1 MAFGLLA
8 IVASA
13 IFAGAAFYVNFAE
26 QPARLTLDDR
36 ALLTE
41 WKPSYK
47 RGATMQAPLAL
58 IGFVLGILAW
68 WQVAHAG
75 FLIGAI
81 LIIAPWPWT
90 LIVIRPT
97 NDALLA
103 TEPDKAGPQSRA
115 LIVKWGSIHAVRTLL
130 GGLATVAFF
139 WACVSY

>member
-8 IVASA
+8 LIAAA

-58 IGFVLGILAW
+58 VGCALGLVAW
-68 WQVAHAG
+68 WQTSHVG
-75 FLIGAI
+75 FLIGAL
-81 LIIAPWPWT
+81 LIVAPWPWT
-90 LIVIRPT
+90 LIVIKPV
-97 NDALLA
+97 NDVLLA
-103 TEPDKAGPQSRA
+103 TEPDAAGSSSRA
-115 LIVKWGSIHAVRTLL
+115 LVVKWGGIHAVRTLL
-130 GGLATVAFF
+130 GGLAVAAFF
-139 WACVSY
+139 WACLSR

>member
-8 IVASA
+8 LIASA

-26 QPARLTLDDR
+26 QPARLMLDDS

-58 IGFVLGILAW
+58 VGFVLGLLAW
-68 WQVAHAG
+68 WQTSHPG
-75 FLIGAI
+75 FLVGAI
-81 LIIAPWPWT
+81 AIIAPWPWT
-90 LIVIRPT
+90 LIVIKPT

-103 TEPDKAGPQSRA
+103 TEPDRAGPQSRA
-115 LIVKWGSIHAVRTLL
+115 LIVKWGGIHAVRTVL
-130 GGLATVAFF
+130 GGLATAAFF
-139 WACVSY
+139 WACLSH